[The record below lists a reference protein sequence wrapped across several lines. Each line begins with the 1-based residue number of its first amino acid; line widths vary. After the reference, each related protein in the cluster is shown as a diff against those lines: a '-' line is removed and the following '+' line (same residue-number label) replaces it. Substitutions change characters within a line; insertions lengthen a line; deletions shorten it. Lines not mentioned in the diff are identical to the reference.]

1 MSVATDN
8 QLAESPQSKSRA
20 GLLIV
25 AAAVVIGLGVGLV
38 VLGGLPGRTDIGVST
53 STNVEDFGPIALPSQ
68 LEVEGVT
75 VSPELGALAPDFV
88 LQTPD
93 GETFRLSELRGQPV
107 LVNFWATWC
116 GPCRLEMPAIQSR
129 YEAFKSDEFAVLAV
143 NHTSTDTIPKVVAFG
158 EELGLTFPL
167 LIDPGS
173 KVNQLYRVRAY
184 PSSFFIDKD
193 GVIQNVHFGPLTE
206 GQLDDFVGELLQ

>member
-1 MSVATDN
+1 MSVTTENQTDKT
-8 QLAESPQSKSRA
+8 AESNSRA

-25 AAAVVIGLGVGLV
+25 AVAVIVGLGVGLA
-38 VLGGLPGRTDIGVST
+38 VLGGLPSRANIGVDTDASIA
-53 STNVEDFGPIALPSQ
+53 EFGPIALPNE
-68 LEVEGVT
+68 LEGEGLT
-75 VSPELGALAPDFV
+75 ISPEVGGLAPDFV
-88 LQTPD
+88 LATPD
-93 GETFRLSELRGQPV
+93 GETFRLSDFRGQPV

-129 YEAFKSDEFAVLAV
+129 YELFADDGFTVLAV
-143 NHTSTDTIPKVVAFG
+143 DHTATDTIPAVIAFG

-173 KVNQLYRVRAY
+173 KTNELYRVRAY
-184 PSSFFIDKD
+184 PSSFFIDGD
-193 GVIQNVHFGPLTE
+193 GVVQNVHFGPLTE